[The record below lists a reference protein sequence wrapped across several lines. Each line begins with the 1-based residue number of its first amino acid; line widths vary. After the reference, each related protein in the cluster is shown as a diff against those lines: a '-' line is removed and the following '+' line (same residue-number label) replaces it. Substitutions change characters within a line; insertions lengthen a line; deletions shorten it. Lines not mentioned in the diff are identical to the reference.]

1 MYALSA
7 TLGQSGKQAVDEL
20 QRFRAAFLAH
30 AGAQPQI
37 LLDRHIGKQIARLR
51 NLHHAATEAPMRRQ
65 TNQLPPAQLNGTSG
79 RPNET
84 ADGVHERRLAA
95 AVGAQRSEE
104 HTSEL
109 PSLMRFSYAVFCMK

>member
-51 NLHHAATEAPMRRQ
+51 NLHPAATDAPMRRQ
-65 TNQLPPAQLNGTSG
+65 THQLPPAQLNGTSG

-84 ADGVHERRLAA
+84 AAGVPERRLAA
-95 AVGAQRSEE
+95 AVGAQPIGSA
-104 HTSEL
+104 
-109 PSLMRFSYAVFCMK
+109 PV